1 MSFYSANSL
10 TNALLPAVLEAGRLE
25 MRHFTGG
32 VAIEHKADRS
42 PVTAA
47 DREAEAII
55 LAALARLAPD
65 IPVVAEEA
73 ASAGLLPPAASRFFL
88 VDALDGTRLFVK
100 GKPEFTVNIA
110 LIENARPVF
119 GLVYVPPTGSLYITR
134 DDGHSYAATIL
145 PDAPDS
151 SIGNMVHERL
161 TSRPPDPANL
171 LAFNS
176 RTAGG
181 ASSDF
186 LNRLGVKEARPLGS
200 SLKFC
205 LIAKGEGDI
214 YARFGETY
222 EWDTAAGQVIL
233 EAAGG
238 TVATLDGATL
248 TYGKANKAYLNPHFI
263 AWGRQP
269 LPMPAAAPGQGGKH
283 LPQNGQ

>member
-1 MSFYSANSL
+1 MSFTGANSL
-10 TNALLPAVLEAGRLE
+10 TDALLPAVLEAGRVE

-32 VAIEHKADRS
+32 VTIEHKADRS

-55 LAALARLAPD
+55 LAALARIVPD

-73 ASAGLLPPAASRFFL
+73 ASAGLLPPAANRFFL

-110 LIENARPVF
+110 LIENAKPVF
-119 GLVYVPPTGSLYITR
+119 GLVYVPPTGSLFVTR
-134 DDGHSYAATIL
+134 DDSHSYAAVIM
-145 PDAPDS
+145 PDAS
-151 SIGNMVHERL
+151 ERSIGNIAFERL
-161 TSRPPDPANL
+161 CSRQPDLANL

-181 ASSDF
+181 ASSEF
-186 LNRLGVKEARPLGS
+186 LNRLGVKDGRPLGS

-222 EWDTAAGQVIL
+222 EWDTAAGQAIL

-248 TYGKANKAYLNPHFI
+248 TYGKAAEAYLNPHFI

-269 LPMPAAAPGQGGKH
+269 LPMPPAAPGQSAKR
-283 LPQNGQ
+283 LP